1 MRTVIVPFA
10 GFSNSRF
17 KRLCNIA
24 KLARRT
30 RLTISNQDE
39 VGANVIALNIIKRK
53 LLYAK
58 RVPCASSCLII
69 DLNSLETCSI
79 KKEYSSIRA
88 DELRTK
94 KLHHFLKSVFLK
106 LVFKKGAGAVSLALF
121 DAQKESLDNVEQLE
135 AQAKKWENLVSKLLP
150 VHIKER
156 A

>member
-10 GFSNSRF
+10 GFLNSKF
-17 KRLCNIA
+17 KKLCSIA

-39 VGANVIALNIIKRK
+39 LGANVIALDIRKRK
-53 LLYAK
+53 LLYA
-58 RVPCASSCLII
+58 RRTPGAPSCLII
-69 DLNSLETCSI
+69 DLNSLDACSI
-79 KKEYSSIRA
+79 RKEYGSINA
-88 DELRTK
+88 GELKTN
-94 KLHHFLKSVFLK
+94 KLHHFLKGIFLK
-106 LVFKKGAGAVSLALF
+106 LVFKNGSGAVSLPLY